1 MVDLAPNCYTNRM
14 GTSRGIDICLDLENL
29 LKKVDS
35 IDDLTK
41 PFSEEEMGLVITKIP
56 NDKAHGQMGL
66 MV

>member
-1 MVDLAPNCYTNRM
+1 M
-14 GTSRGIDICLDLENL
+14 GTSRGIDICLDLKNL

-35 IDDLTK
+35 MDELTK